1 MSTLP
6 PFELHRPAS
15 VEEASA
21 LLEELGDDAV
31 VYSGGTELLLV
42 MKLGF
47 ADYPHLVDVKRIEE
61 LRRIEAPSGVLEVG
75 AAVTHLEVERAPVV
89 RERWPWLA
97 RMERGVGNVRV
108 RSMGTIGGNLCFADP
123 HSDPATFLLAT
134 GGSLVCRRGDGPP
147 RELPVDAFV
156 EGPYQTVLQ
165 SGELLTGIRVPE
177 VHADT
182 GIAHE
187 KMSLHERPAV
197 TVTCVAR
204 VQDGQVASVRIAVGS
219 VGNRPIRA
227 VDAEAALTGAR
238 VDGFEAPLADAAE
251 AAAAGAEP
259 VEDANGS
266 VEYKRQLVR
275 ALVART
281 ARTAI
286 ERTRAP
292 RSRW

>member
-1 MSTLP
+1 VSTLP
-6 PFELHRPAS
+6 PFELHRPTS
-15 VEEASA
+15 VAEASG

-47 ADYPHLVDVKRIEE
+47 ADYPHLVDVKRIDE
-61 LRRIEAPSGVLEVG
+61 LRRLDAPNGVLDIG
-75 AAVTHLEVERAPVV
+75 AAVTHREVERASVV
-89 RERWPWLA
+89 RERWPALA
-97 RMERGVGNVRV
+97 RMERGVGNLRV
-108 RSMGTIGGNLCFADP
+108 RTMGTMGGNLCFADP

-134 GGSLVCRRGDGPP
+134 GGSLICRRGDAPP

-156 EGPYQTVLQ
+156 EGPYQTALEP
-165 SGELLTGIRVPE
+165 GELLTGIRLPE
-177 VHADT
+177 APGGT

-204 VQDGQVASVRIAVGS
+204 VQDGEVTSARVAVGS

-227 VDAEAALTGAR
+227 VDAEAALTGASASALDAA
-238 VDGFEAPLADAAE
+238 VAAAAE
-251 AAAAGAEP
+251 AAAAGCEP

-275 ALVART
+275 VLVSRA

-286 ERTRAP
+286 ERAGAA
-292 RSRW
+292 